1 MRALLMRGDEMQ
13 VLQGSDAEAFA
24 VEGRPEDGAQAWLD
38 VDATEVSRLAE
49 PWGLHR
55 LAVEDCQDQS
65 QRPKLDEYETHS
77 FLVVNVARDWSGR
90 RIHID
95 ELDMFVGDSYLL
107 TSHQGVLPALD
118 AVFDGVA
125 QGSHHPPV
133 GEMLYKLLDAAVDSF
148 FPALDDIGDELEV
161 LEEQI
166 LSRRDRGAMEKLF
179 VLKRKLLRIRKVL
192 LPQRDLIH
200 SLTVRDVP
208 VVDQKLKRYIVDVY
222 DHAMRLAELAE
233 TYRDLVSSA
242 LEAHLSAVA
251 NRTNGT
257 MKVLAAVSVIFLPL
271 TLISGIYGMNFDN
284 IPLRSA
290 PYGFHLVVTAMVLIM
305 VGLAYYF
312 RRKGWL

>member
-1 MRALLMRGDEMQ
+1 MQGDEMK
-13 VLQGSDAEAFA
+13 VLRGSDAEAFA
-24 VEGRPEDGAQAWLD
+24 QEGRPEDGAHVWVD
-38 VDATEVSRLAE
+38 VEASEISRLAE

-55 LAVEDCQDQS
+55 LAVEDCQNQA
-65 QRPKLDEYETHS
+65 QRPKLDEYEDHS
-77 FLVVNVARDWSGR
+77 FLVANVARDWTGR

-95 ELDMFVGDSYLL
+95 ELDFFIGGRFLL
-107 TSHQGVLPALD
+107 TSHEGVSPAVD
-118 AVFDGVA
+118 AVFEGVA

-133 GEMLYKLLDAAVDSF
+133 GELLYKLLDAAVDSF
-148 FPALDDIGDELEV
+148 FPALDEIGDQLEV

-166 LSRRDRGAMEKLF
+166 LGRRDRGAMEELF

-200 SLTVRDVP
+200 SLTVRDLP
-208 VVDQKLKRYIVDVY
+208 VVDEKLKRYMMDVY

-251 NRTNGT
+251 NRTNDT

-271 TLISGIYGMNFDN
+271 TLIAGVYGMNFDN
-284 IPLRSA
+284 IPLGTA
-290 PYGFHLVVTAMVLIM
+290 PYGFHAVVAAMIVIMLVM
-305 VGLAYYF
+305 AYYF

>member
-1 MRALLMRGDEMQ
+1 MK
-13 VLQGSDAEAFA
+13 VLRGSDAEAFA
-24 VEGRPEDGAQAWLD
+24 QEGRPEDGAHVWVD
-38 VDATEVSRLAE
+38 VEASEISRLAE

-55 LAVEDCQDQS
+55 LAVEDCQNQA
-65 QRPKLDEYETHS
+65 QRPKLDEYEDHS
-77 FLVVNVARDWSGR
+77 FLVANVARDWTGR

-95 ELDMFVGDSYLL
+95 ELDFFIGGRFLL
-107 TSHQGVLPALD
+107 TSHEGVSPAVD
-118 AVFDGVA
+118 AVFEGVA

-133 GEMLYKLLDAAVDSF
+133 GELLYKLLDAAVDSF
-148 FPALDDIGDELEV
+148 FPALDEIGDQLEV

-166 LSRRDRGAMEKLF
+166 LGRRDRGAMEELF

-200 SLTVRDVP
+200 SLTVRDLP
-208 VVDQKLKRYIVDVY
+208 VVDEKLKRYMMDVY

-251 NRTNGT
+251 NRTNDT

-271 TLISGIYGMNFDN
+271 TLIAGVYGMNFDN
-284 IPLRSA
+284 IPLGTA
-290 PYGFHLVVTAMVLIM
+290 PYGFHAVVAAMIVIMLVM
-305 VGLAYYF
+305 AYYF

>member
-1 MRALLMRGDEMQ
+1 MK
-13 VLQGSDAEAFA
+13 VLQGPDAEAFA
-24 VEGRPEDGAQAWLD
+24 QEGRPEDGAHVWVD
-38 VDATEVSRLAE
+38 VEASEISRLAE

-55 LAVEDCQDQS
+55 LAVEDCQNQA
-65 QRPKLDEYETHS
+65 QRPKLDEYEDHS
-77 FLVVNVARDWSGR
+77 FLVANVARDWTGR

-95 ELDMFVGDSYLL
+95 ELDFFIGGRFLL
-107 TSHQGVLPALD
+107 TSHEGVSPAVA
-118 AVFDGVA
+118 AVFEGVA

-133 GEMLYKLLDAAVDSF
+133 GELLYKLLDAAVDSF
-148 FPALDDIGDELEV
+148 FPALDEIGDQLEV

-166 LSRRDRGAMEKLF
+166 LGRRDRGAMEQLF

-200 SLTVRDVP
+200 SLTVRDLP
-208 VVDQKLKRYIVDVY
+208 VVDEKLKRYMMDVY

-242 LEAHLSAVA
+242 LEAHLTAVA
-251 NRTNGT
+251 NRTNDT

-271 TLISGIYGMNFDN
+271 TLIAGVYGMNFDN
-284 IPLRSA
+284 IPLRTA
-290 PYGFHLVVTAMVLIM
+290 PYGFHAVVAAMIVIMLVM
-305 VGLAYYF
+305 AYYF